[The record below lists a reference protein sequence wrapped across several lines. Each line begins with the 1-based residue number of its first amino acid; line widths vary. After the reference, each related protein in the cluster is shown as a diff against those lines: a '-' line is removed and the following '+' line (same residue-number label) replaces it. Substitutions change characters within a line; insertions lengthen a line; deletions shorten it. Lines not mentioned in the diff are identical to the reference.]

1 MSFKYRFI
9 LSFVLLETFFII
21 LIVSVNF
28 FTINT
33 STKNLTNEKIE
44 SNVTLLGQLVKV
56 PVSIYD
62 IGTLDDLVTNA
73 NTNKYIN
80 SIIVLDSHDRI
91 LSSRYTYKHLKEEDL
106 LKIKENK
113 SVEVDNKTYEIIYKE
128 IFEEETL
135 VCSLYIIFD
144 TTSSSKSIE
153 DNKTRTLFIIF
164 IEIIIST
171 LLSYILGSRL
181 TKKLT
186 QLSNI
191 AIKIGKEENIEVPF
205 TNTKDEIG
213 ILSKSMSE
221 MQEDLKK
228 RNYQLIHTNKKLE
241 EQKEELIR
249 ANKAK
254 DDFLANM
261 SHELKTPL
269 NSINVVSSVMK
280 RNRDN
285 NLNEKQIKSL
295 EIINK
300 CGNDLLYLVNDVLD
314 ISKLEAHE
322 IKINYAEIN
331 IHKFITQVYDL
342 IKPQAKEKNL
352 NFVLDIDSTLT
363 TIYSDENKI
372 NQIIKNLLSNSLKFT
387 KEGTISLIVKDEDKN
402 ITISVNDEGIGIPQ
416 EKLAHIFDRF
426 KQVDSSTSRQY
437 GGTGLGLAIS
447 QELALLLKG
456 TIHIQSTENVGT
468 NFKLTIPKKNQND
481 IDINLT
487 KIDEESEI
495 ERIEISEKKEEPI
508 NKYQEKESILIFNS
522 DPMFFFNVTIKLGK
536 KYNVFQVSN
545 TKEFLNIYKKNSI
558 VKTIIDFSSIKKEEL
573 EEIEIEE
580 QKKIIAIY
588 EDKSEDTYS
597 QYDNNIYLKINK
609 SNINKEITNV

>member
-9 LSFVLLETFFII
+9 LSFVLLEAFFII

-33 STKNLTNEKIE
+33 STKKLTNEKIE

-113 SVEVDNKTYEIIYKE
+113 SVKIDKTTYEIIYKE

-342 IKPQAKEKNL
+342 IKPQAKQKNL

-456 TIHIQSTENVGT
+456 TIHIQSTENVGS

-597 QYDNNIYLKINK
+597 QYNNIYLKINK
-609 SNINKEITNV
+609 SNINKEITNI

>member
-9 LSFVLLETFFII
+9 LSFVLLEAFFII

-33 STKNLTNEKIE
+33 STKKLTNEKIE

-113 SVEVDNKTYEIIYKE
+113 SVKIDKTTYEIIYKE

-280 RNRDN
+280 RNKEN

-342 IKPQAKEKNL
+342 IKPQAKQKNL

-456 TIHIQSTENVGT
+456 TIHIQSTENVGS

-597 QYDNNIYLKINK
+597 QYNNIYLKINK
-609 SNINKEITNV
+609 SNINKEITNI

>member
-9 LSFVLLETFFII
+9 LSFVLLEAFFII

-33 STKNLTNEKIE
+33 STKKLTNEKIE

-113 SVEVDNKTYEIIYKE
+113 SVKIDKTTYEIIYKE

-261 SHELKTPL
+261 SHELKTP
-269 NSINVVSSVMK
+269 
-280 RNRDN
+280 
-285 NLNEKQIKSL
+285 
-295 EIINK
+295 
-300 CGNDLLYLVNDVLD
+300 
-314 ISKLEAHE
+314 
-322 IKINYAEIN
+322 
-331 IHKFITQVYDL
+331 
-342 IKPQAKEKNL
+342 
-352 NFVLDIDSTLT
+352 
-363 TIYSDENKI
+363 
-372 NQIIKNLLSNSLKFT
+372 
-387 KEGTISLIVKDEDKN
+387 
-402 ITISVNDEGIGIPQ
+402 
-416 EKLAHIFDRF
+416 
-426 KQVDSSTSRQY
+426 
-437 GGTGLGLAIS
+437 
-447 QELALLLKG
+447 
-456 TIHIQSTENVGT
+456 
-468 NFKLTIPKKNQND
+468 
-481 IDINLT
+481 
-487 KIDEESEI
+487 
-495 ERIEISEKKEEPI
+495 
-508 NKYQEKESILIFNS
+508 
-522 DPMFFFNVTIKLGK
+522 
-536 KYNVFQVSN
+536 
-545 TKEFLNIYKKNSI
+545 
-558 VKTIIDFSSIKKEEL
+558 
-573 EEIEIEE
+573 
-580 QKKIIAIY
+580 
-588 EDKSEDTYS
+588 
-597 QYDNNIYLKINK
+597 
-609 SNINKEITNV
+609 

>member
-456 TIHIQSTENVGT
+456 TIHIQSTENVGS

-597 QYDNNIYLKINK
+597 QYDNNICLKINK

>member
-597 QYDNNIYLKINK
+597 QYNNIYLKINK

>member
-1 MSFKYRFI
+1 M
-9 LSFVLLETFFII
+9 LVQ
-21 LIVSVNF
+21 
-28 FTINT
+28 
-33 STKNLTNEKIE
+33 NLAI
-44 SNVTLLGQLVKV
+44 
-56 PVSIYD
+56 
-62 IGTLDDLVTNA
+62 
-73 NTNKYIN
+73 
-80 SIIVLDSHDRI
+80 
-91 LSSRYTYKHLKEEDL
+91 TYKCYSSIGNSLDLKEMMYEVL
-106 LKIKENK
+106 RAFVSETYATYGQYSENIEGKSKKVVSFGKIKEFEINNY
-113 SVEVDNKTYEIIYKE
+113 SEYNENINPIQEEDRTILIIRLEAGSIALITYKINPDCT
-128 IFEEETL
+128 FFNSMFG
-135 VCSLYIIFD
+135 SLI
-144 TTSSSKSIE
+144 
-153 DNKTRTLFIIF
+153 
-164 IEIIIST
+164 
-171 LLSYILGSRL
+171 
-181 TKKLT
+181 KKLNASVNACINV
-186 QLSNI
+186 QRI
-191 AIKIGKEENIEVPF
+191 QDA
-205 TNTKDEIG
+205 
-213 ILSKSMSE
+213 
-221 MQEDLKK
+221 
-228 RNYQLIHTNKKLE
+228 NKKLE

-280 RNRDN
+280 RNKEN

-342 IKPQAKEKNL
+342 IKPQAKQKNL

-456 TIHIQSTENVGT
+456 TIHIQSTENVGS

-597 QYDNNIYLKINK
+597 QYDNNICLKINK

>member
-9 LSFVLLETFFII
+9 LSFVLLEAFFII

-33 STKNLTNEKIE
+33 STKKLTNEKIE

-113 SVEVDNKTYEIIYKE
+113 SVKIDKTTYEIIYKE

-342 IKPQAKEKNL
+342 IKPQAKQKNL

-456 TIHIQSTENVGT
+456 TIHIQSTENVGS

-597 QYDNNIYLKINK
+597 QYDNNICLKINK

>member
-609 SNINKEITNV
+609 SNINKEVTNI

>member
-9 LSFVLLETFFII
+9 LSFVLLEAFFII

-113 SVEVDNKTYEIIYKE
+113 SVKIDKTTYEIIYKE

-314 ISKLEAHE
+314 ISKLEANE
-322 IKINYAEIN
+322 IKLDYTQIY
-331 IHKFITQVYDL
+331 IHSFITQIYEL
-342 IKPQAKEKNL
+342 IKPQAKQKNL

-456 TIHIQSTENVGT
+456 TIHIQSTENVGS

-597 QYDNNIYLKINK
+597 QYNNIYLKINK
-609 SNINKEITNV
+609 SNINKEITNI

>member
-1 MSFKYRFI
+1 
-9 LSFVLLETFFII
+9 
-21 LIVSVNF
+21 
-28 FTINT
+28 
-33 STKNLTNEKIE
+33 
-44 SNVTLLGQLVKV
+44 
-56 PVSIYD
+56 
-62 IGTLDDLVTNA
+62 
-73 NTNKYIN
+73 
-80 SIIVLDSHDRI
+80 
-91 LSSRYTYKHLKEEDL
+91 
-106 LKIKENK
+106 
-113 SVEVDNKTYEIIYKE
+113 
-128 IFEEETL
+128 
-135 VCSLYIIFD
+135 
-144 TTSSSKSIE
+144 
-153 DNKTRTLFIIF
+153 
-164 IEIIIST
+164 
-171 LLSYILGSRL
+171 
-181 TKKLT
+181 
-186 QLSNI
+186 
-191 AIKIGKEENIEVPF
+191 
-205 TNTKDEIG
+205 
-213 ILSKSMSE
+213 
-221 MQEDLKK
+221 
-228 RNYQLIHTNKKLE
+228 
-241 EQKEELIR
+241 
-249 ANKAK
+249 
-254 DDFLANM
+254 
-261 SHELKTPL
+261 
-269 NSINVVSSVMK
+269 
-280 RNRDN
+280 
-285 NLNEKQIKSL
+285 
-295 EIINK
+295 
-300 CGNDLLYLVNDVLD
+300 
-314 ISKLEAHE
+314 
-322 IKINYAEIN
+322 
-331 IHKFITQVYDL
+331 
-342 IKPQAKEKNL
+342 PQAKQKNL

-456 TIHIQSTENVGT
+456 TIHIQSTENVGS

-597 QYDNNIYLKINK
+597 QY
-609 SNINKEITNV
+609 